1 MGVVAPRGDPREA
14 ACRGRC
20 SHHRETPSG
29 MIAAV
34 SYDTACQLRASGAP
48 TPEAT
53 AVQPG

>member
-1 MGVVAPRGDPREA
+1 MDDGALGDPREA

-29 MIAAV
+29 MITAAIYETV
-34 SYDTACQLRASGAP
+34 CQLRGSGAP
-48 TPEAT
+48 TPEAA